1 MRGVIRDIARPL
13 VKSHYGLEEPNV
25 KAPRT
30 VHNNR
35 RKVEAL
41 VSKKQFCCKLS
52 HLFCDS
58 TILITQSRTPPT

>member
-41 VSKKQFCCKLS
+41 VSEKQFCCKVC
-52 HLFCDS
+52 HLFCDF
-58 TILITQSRTPPT
+58 TILTRQYRTLPT